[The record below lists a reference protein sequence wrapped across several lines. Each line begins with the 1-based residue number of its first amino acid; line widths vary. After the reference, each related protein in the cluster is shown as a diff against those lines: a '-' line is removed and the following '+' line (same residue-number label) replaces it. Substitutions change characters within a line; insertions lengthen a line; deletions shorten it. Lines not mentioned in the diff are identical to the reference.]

1 MKSQFGASLVWKNL
15 YSLNASGL
23 QRPSKGMAKAIRE
36 IYSEAAESSC
46 WEEFEL
52 SASKCSFFLCFFVR
66 GDLIFVLH
74 SYISHV
80 FTFLFLVRDHECC
93 QLSKKKRLLL
103 SFGSGL
109 SRCRHDWSFF
119 LRLFDIK
126 GVSFEHRF
134 YRDDVLYSLDIFEHF
149 ALIKPSSCFLF
160 FSLMLDMLA
169 VITALKPS
177 PPLYEVLQHVL
188 YHHTQRVLV
197 PNVPLMISFL
207 ALYQPLWTQA
217 FKFIWWS

>member
-1 MKSQFGASLVWKNL
+1 VHLLFGKTCIPSTLLACRGRPREWQRPFARFTPRRRSRAVGKNL
-15 YSLNASGL
+15 SCLLQNAV
-23 QRPSKGMAKAIRE
+23 
-36 IYSEAAESSC
+36 
-46 WEEFEL
+46 
-52 SASKCSFFLCFFVR
+52 FFLCFFVR

-169 VITALKPS
+169 VITALMPS

-188 YHHTQRVLV
+188 YHHTRRVLV

-207 ALYQPLWTQA
+207 ALYQPL
-217 FKFIWWS
+217 

>member
-119 LRLFDIK
+119 CACLISKVCLLNIVFIGMMFCIPWTSLNILR
-126 GVSFEHRF
+126 
-134 YRDDVLYSLDIFEHF
+134 
-149 ALIKPSSCFLF
+149 
-160 FSLMLDMLA
+160 
-169 VITALKPS
+169 
-177 PPLYEVLQHVL
+177 
-188 YHHTQRVLV
+188 
-197 PNVPLMISFL
+197 
-207 ALYQPLWTQA
+207 
-217 FKFIWWS
+217 

>member
-93 QLSKKKRLLL
+93 QLSKKTVFSFRKQYPQMDRLRWVR
-103 SFGSGL
+103 GWAGA
-109 SRCRHDWSFF
+109 DMTGVFF

-126 GVSFEHRF
+126 VCLLNIVFLGMMFCIPWT
-134 YRDDVLYSLDIFEHF
+134 SLNI
-149 ALIKPSSCFLF
+149 L
-160 FSLMLDMLA
+160 
-169 VITALKPS
+169 
-177 PPLYEVLQHVL
+177 
-188 YHHTQRVLV
+188 R
-197 PNVPLMISFL
+197 
-207 ALYQPLWTQA
+207 W
-217 FKFIWWS
+217 